1 MLFCTPKSTVAFFA
15 LFLVVDTA
23 ILLLALGY
31 LIRDASGKP
40 NENLITA
47 GGFFS
52 ILTGFLAWYNGYA
65 GIADSSNTWL
75 LVPVVHF
82 PWSEK
87 RRHARGQ
94 RASESPV

>member
-1 MLFCTPKSTVAFFA
+1 MLFCTLKSTVALFA
-15 LFLVVDTA
+15 LFVVVDVA

-31 LIRDASGKP
+31 LIRTPSGHP
-40 NENLITA
+40 NEGLITA
-47 GGFFS
+47 GGFFA

-87 RRHARGQ
+87 GRRGRE
-94 RASESPV
+94 RRDASPA